1 MDARR
6 AFRKE
11 QTKMVEQQT
20 RVETETV
27 RITVNGKVFPVTPGE
42 YQVARLKN
50 QTGVQPQDN
59 LEQVVDGQI
68 QMLDD
73 NGTVVIRGQ
82 EEFVTVPR
90 TGAGS

>member
-1 MDARR
+1 
-6 AFRKE
+6 
-11 QTKMVEQQT
+11 MVEQQT

-27 RITVNGKVFPVTPGE
+27 RITVNGKVFPVPPGE
-42 YQVARLKN
+42 HQVARLKN

-73 NGTVVIRGQ
+73 NGTVLIRGQ